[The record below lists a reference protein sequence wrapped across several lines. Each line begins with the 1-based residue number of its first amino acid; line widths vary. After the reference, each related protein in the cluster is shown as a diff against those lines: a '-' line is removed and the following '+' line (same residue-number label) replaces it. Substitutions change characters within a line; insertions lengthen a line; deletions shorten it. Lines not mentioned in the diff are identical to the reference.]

1 LSVTIKKKF
10 YEIVTRPTGVTR
22 EDFPKVGGSYGLWT
36 TVETESAVTDDEI
49 RLIVDDP
56 VVDSDGVKLSVDA
69 SGANVGDGRRC
80 FCAAAAAAADSS
92 FDFTWTKTL

>member
-1 LSVTIKKKF
+1 
-10 YEIVTRPTGVTR
+10 
-22 EDFPKVGGSYGLWT
+22 
-36 TVETESAVTDDEI
+36 VTDDEI

-92 FDFTWTKTL
+92 FDFT